1 MCWYFQGNKPS
12 IGHLQISCGEILF
25 VIFDRKGFRRNS
37 SGKCQTID
45 LNKFIRIK
53 FFKKGPRNPFH
64 YLCSHS
70 KLKAWTD
77 WFSVW
82 QKKFHRHHKTFPKL
96 ASQVVAG
103 LLISSSMPV
112 YPALQSPFAV
122 SAAAVPG
129 SPPLRAPSP
138 SGRPRSC
145 RTSDASGFASATT
158 AAVARVVS
166 RVAGSPSV
174 SAAFRIAS
182 VDSAGSCCCCDPLP
196 PPAWTPGSHL
206 PCSKPAL
213 GLSTSKPV
221 IPAPAGYPPVKRDR
235 FSWDVMCVYKYG
247 CCV

>member
-25 VIFDRKGFRRNS
+25 VIFDRKGFRGNS

-82 QKKFHRHHKTFPKL
+82 QKKFHHHHKTFPKL

-103 LLISSSMPV
+103 LLIPSSMPV

-122 SAAAVPG
+122 CAAAVPG
-129 SPPLRAPSP
+129 PPH
-138 SGRPRSC
+138 SGRH
-145 RTSDASGFASATT
+145 
-158 AAVARVVS
+158 
-166 RVAGSPSV
+166 
-174 SAAFRIAS
+174 
-182 VDSAGSCCCCDPLP
+182 P
-196 PPAWTPGSHL
+196 PPGA
-206 PCSKPAL
+206 
-213 GLSTSKPV
+213 
-221 IPAPAGYPPVKRDR
+221 PAPAGHRTLQASLRRPQQPSLVSYPGWLVAPAYPPPSGSPLSILREAAAAIPFLPPPGLRDR
-235 FSWDVMCVYKYG
+235 TYPAQSPRWVSLRRSLSSLLLQG
-247 CCV
+247 THQ